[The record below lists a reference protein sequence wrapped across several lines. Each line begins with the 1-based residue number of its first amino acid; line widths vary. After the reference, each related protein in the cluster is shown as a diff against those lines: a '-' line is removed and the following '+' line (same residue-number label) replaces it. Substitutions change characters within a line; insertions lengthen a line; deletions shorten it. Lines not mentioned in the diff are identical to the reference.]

1 MAKKKSIVYKCSS
14 CGNIQPRWLGR
25 CPECNEW
32 NTFEEFVQNEGGAT
46 VGGIGLGNKVDS
58 KGNRIPQKP
67 VSLSK
72 ISPLEGDRLFTGIE
86 EFDRVLGGGAMLK
99 SVILIGGEPGIGKST
114 LLLQTA
120 SKIANGSGVTSGA
133 TKTSNDTSG
142 ATAKSVGAT
151 KPGAVATNSAT
162 KPSADTTNG
171 ATKPGADA
179 TSSVAKPG
187 AGQSVLYVSGEES
200 ANQIRSRSDRLGL
213 NCANIQI
220 LCTSILD
227 DIENALNTLNPTFVV
242 IDSIQ
247 TVYSAEAGVVPG
259 TVNQLK
265 YCANE
270 LISWVKEHNCVM
282 LMVAHIT
289 KEGTIAGPKS
299 LEHMVDTVISFEK
312 NNDDVRFLRCQ
323 KNRFGSIDELGIF
336 SMQEKGLVPIED
348 TSSMFITK
356 RNGNLPAGVAI
367 VPVFEGSRVFM
378 VEIQALTVPA
388 KASLSR
394 VYSEK
399 IDNAR
404 VSRVAAVIEKCM
416 GLKFSDQD
424 IYINVAG
431 GIKLTESAIDAAL
444 CASLYSARTG
454 ISFPEKTAV
463 VGELSLAGE
472 IRAVSK
478 LKQRIKN
485 ATSLGFSTVITP
497 EKEDSSIAVT
507 DVKQMIKKLFG

>member
-120 SKIANGSGVTSGA
+120 SKIANGSGVTSGVA
-133 TKTSNDTSG
+133 KTSNDTSS
-142 ATAKSVGAT
+142 AVAKSVGATKPSADATSGAT
-151 KPGAVATNSAT
+151 KPGAVATNSE
-162 KPSADTTNG
+162 
-171 ATKPGADA
+171 TKPGADA
-179 TSSVAKPG
+179 TNSAAKPG

-431 GIKLTESAIDAAL
+431 GIKLTESAIDAAM